1 MTDRSYRRRATAS
14 PIMKATARL
23 DNGASRVTALRMPN
37 GFPGR
42 LASAST
48 ALRRSTAALSAPVTS
63 PIVRDTSVAVSM
75 ARSAIPG

>member
-1 MTDRSYRRRATAS
+1 MTDRSYRRRVMATPS
-14 PIMKATARL
+14 MKATARL
-23 DNGASRVTALRMPN
+23 DSGASRVMALMIAN

-48 ALRRSTAALSAPVTS
+48 VPRRSTAALSAPVTS